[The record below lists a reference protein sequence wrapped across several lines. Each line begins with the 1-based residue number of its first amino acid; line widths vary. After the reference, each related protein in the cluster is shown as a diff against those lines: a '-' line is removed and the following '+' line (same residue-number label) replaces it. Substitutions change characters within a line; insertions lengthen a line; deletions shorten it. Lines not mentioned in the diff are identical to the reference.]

1 VPSGTKAG
9 AAVSSGLDFGGSGN
23 HTAAMKRLSRERRS
37 LLLVAGLA
45 ALLAIA
51 VPVIA
56 ADPSPAPPGQQN
68 KPDKPDKPAKA
79 AKEAK
84 GPEVDLT
91 LTGTVTKSTDE
102 KGRPTYT
109 ITVDGVAWE
118 LSTGPK
124 WFKGANDALEA
135 QVGKSVQ
142 VSGKHH
148 EGDHELDV
156 ATINGQA
163 VRAEAKP
170 PWAGGPSV
178 VGASHPGYKSWKAA
192 KDQAKATA
200 KGRESAPGQL
210 KDKTG
215 TDEGG

>member
-1 VPSGTKAG
+1 MPGGTKHRI
-9 AAVSSGLDFGGSGN
+9 AVGSGLDFAAKGTQ
-23 HTAAMKRLSRERRS
+23 TAAMKRLSTERRS

-51 VPVIA
+51 VLVIA

-68 KPDKPDKPAKA
+68 KPDKPDKA

-91 LTGTVTKSTDE
+91 LTGTVTKATDE

-118 LSTGPK
+118 LSAGPK

-156 ATINGQA
+156 ETINGQA

-178 VGASHPGYKSWKAA
+178 VGESHPGFKGWKAA
-192 KDQAKATA
+192 KDHAKAGA
-200 KGRESAPGQL
+200 RGRETAPGQV

>member
-1 VPSGTKAG
+1 
-9 AAVSSGLDFGGSGN
+9 
-23 HTAAMKRLSRERRS
+23 MRLLSKQRRS
-37 LLLVAGLA
+37 ALLVAGLA
-45 ALLAIA
+45 GLLAIA

-68 KPDKPDKPAKA
+68 KPDKPGKPAKA

-91 LTGTVTKSTDE
+91 LSGTVTKATDE

-109 ITVDGVAWE
+109 MTVAGVAWE
-118 LSTGPK
+118 LSAGPN

-135 QVGKSVQ
+135 QVGKSAQ
-142 VSGKHH
+142 VAGKHH

-156 ATINGQA
+156 ETINGQP
-163 VRAEAKP
+163 VRAEGKP
-170 PWAGGPSV
+170 KWAGGPSV
-178 VGASHPGYKSWKAA
+178 VGASHPGYKAWKAA
-192 KDQAKATA
+192 KDGAKASA
-200 KGRESAPGQL
+200 KGRATAPGQL